1 LKKKKT
7 IMERTNFNQ
16 IARKLKKQFDKWDYN
31 KAIKLS
37 DSEAATRDYLIEPF
51 FNILGY
57 VKMDDYTHEY
67 SLPVGKGKVK
77 KVDMVITLAGKNPT
91 ILIECKKAGA
101 NLTSGNFNQLSEYF
115 KTQISSKIGILTNG
129 LVYKFYS
136 SSLDDKRILNTVPF
150 LTFDL
155 TDFNSS
161 DIDNLVSFNRNTID
175 IATILDEAEGQY
187 FLERFDDGLYKTLL
201 SPSRDFVKSVFT
213 NMGGKV
219 LTEKNYTR
227 IFELINS
234 ISLSDALERV
244 KVTEASNSKTGTIT
258 TAKEIKG
265 FNIIKTIIGMSSKIK
280 SSDLDRISYQDKKYH
295 FNIIVDGSIRNS
307 ICKLVFSEKGNIIE
321 VGGAK
326 FEIEKVTTQEIIKYK
341 TALINSVYKL
351 LY

>member
-1 LKKKKT
+1 
-7 IMERTNFNQ
+7 MERTNFNQ

-57 VKMDDYTHEY
+57 VKMDDYTHEF

-307 ICKLVFSEKGNIIE
+307 ICKLVFTDKGNIIE
-321 VGGAK
+321 VDGTK

>member
-1 LKKKKT
+1 
-7 IMERTNFNQ
+7 MERTNFNQ

-307 ICKLVFSEKGNIIE
+307 ICKLVFTDKGDIIE
-321 VGGAK
+321 VDGTK

>member
-1 LKKKKT
+1 
-7 IMERTNFNQ
+7 M
-16 IARKLKKQFDKWDYN
+16 
-31 KAIKLS
+31 
-37 DSEAATRDYLIEPF
+37 
-51 FNILGY
+51 
-57 VKMDDYTHEY
+57 
-67 SLPVGKGKVK
+67 
-77 KVDMVITLAGKNPT
+77 
-91 ILIECKKAGA
+91 
-101 NLTSGNFNQLSEYF
+101 
-115 KTQISSKIGILTNG
+115 
-129 LVYKFYS
+129 
-136 SSLDDKRILNTVPF
+136 
-150 LTFDL
+150 
-155 TDFNSS
+155 
-161 DIDNLVSFNRNTID
+161 
-175 IATILDEAEGQY
+175 ATILDEAEGQY
-187 FLERFDDGLYKTLL
+187 FLERFDDGLYSTLL
-201 SPSRDFVKSVFT
+201 NPSRDFVKSVFT

-307 ICKLVFSEKGNIIE
+307 ICKLVFTDKGNIIE
-321 VGGAK
+321 VDGTK

>member
-1 LKKKKT
+1 
-7 IMERTNFNQ
+7 MERTNFNQ

-57 VKMDDYTHEY
+57 VKMDDYTHEF

-175 IATILDEAEGQY
+175 LATILDEAEGQY

-307 ICKLVFSEKGNIIE
+307 ICKLVFTDKGNIIE
-321 VGGAK
+321 VDGTK

>member
-1 LKKKKT
+1 
-7 IMERTNFNQ
+7 MERTNFNQ

-136 SSLDDKRILNTVPF
+136 SSLDDKRILNAVPF

>member
-1 LKKKKT
+1 
-7 IMERTNFNQ
+7 MERTNFNQ

-187 FLERFDDGLYKTLL
+187 FLERFDDGLYNTLL
-201 SPSRDFVKSVFT
+201 NPSRDFVKSVFT

>member
-1 LKKKKT
+1 
-7 IMERTNFNQ
+7 MERTNFNQ

-57 VKMDDYTHEY
+57 VKMDDYTHEF

-187 FLERFDDGLYKTLL
+187 FLERFDDGLYNTLL
-201 SPSRDFVKSVFT
+201 NPSRDFVKSVFT

-307 ICKLVFSEKGNIIE
+307 ICKLVFTEKGNIIE
-321 VGGAK
+321 VDGAK
-326 FEIEKVTTQEIIKYK
+326 FEIEKVTTQEIIKHK
-341 TALINSVYKL
+341 TALINSVCKL